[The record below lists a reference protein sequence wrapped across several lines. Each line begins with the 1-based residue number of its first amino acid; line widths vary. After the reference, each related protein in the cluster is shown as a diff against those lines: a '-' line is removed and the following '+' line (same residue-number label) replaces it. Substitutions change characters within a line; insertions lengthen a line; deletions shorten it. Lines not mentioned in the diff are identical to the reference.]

1 VKLCLSIEIQEGMN
15 YAQTLALTRAA
26 EEAGFDAALLAEHYC
41 ASSGDS
47 DRMAADAWV
56 FLSALARETRR
67 IRLGTLVSP
76 VTFRH
81 PSVLAKL
88 AATLDHVS
96 EGRAELGVG
105 AGWLEAEHAAYGFPF
120 PAPARR
126 VDLLEE
132 QLEVI
137 KGLWTQ
143 DRFTHDGAVY
153 HLQDCHFTPEPVQQP
168 HPRLIVGG
176 RPTSKRLPAL
186 AAAYADEYVIS
197 LALPEECELVR
208 QLLDR
213 ACQERGR
220 DPDTLALSVFTYACM
235 AETKQQVDE
244 QLTLLMDGL
253 RPEMRDTS
261 RWIVGIPGEAL
272 EQLRRLETAG
282 AHRLF
287 LAVWHES
294 HRDMLALL
302 ADLTAR
308 PS

>member
-1 VKLCLSIEIQEGMN
+1 
-15 YAQTLALTRAA
+15 LALARAA
-26 EEAGFDAALLAEHYC
+26 ELAGLDAALLAEHYS
-41 ASSGDS
+41 SSGVI
-47 DRMAADAWV
+47 DRPAADAWIY
-56 FLSALARETRR
+56 LAALARETER

-81 PSVLAKL
+81 PAVLAKL
-88 AATLDHVS
+88 AATLDHIS
-96 EGRAELGVG
+96 GGRAELGVG

-143 DRFTHDGAVY
+143 DRFTHDGAMY

-176 RPTSKRLPAL
+176 RPMSKRLPAL

-208 QLLDR
+208 QLLDS
-213 ACQERGR
+213 ACEERGR
-220 DPDTLALSVFTYACM
+220 DPDTLELSVFTYACV

-244 QLTLLMDGL
+244 QLTPLMDGL
-253 RPEMRDTS
+253 RPEMRDTNK
-261 RWIVGIPGEAL
+261 WIVGIPSEAL

-287 LAVWHES
+287 VAAWHES

-302 ADLTAR
+302 AELTAK
-308 PS
+308 PSL